1 MSFVW
6 RLSGMTLCMPWYRT
20 LSVHLRRR
28 TNRLGSLRHPL
39 LAIHI
44 GNKPSFIGTKPSRS
58 VEATRYEAPSPV
70 DPTKRI
76 TVTSISASPSLS
88 RAFTPL
94 LTTKQSNI
102 DYDKRQREER
112 EREEKKMS
120 NQFRDAFQRMSRQM
134 PNMGGGG
141 SGGGGGG
148 GGRGVAEAAS
158 RALASTILAL
168 SLGYGAY
175 NSVYNVGGG
184 HRAVV
189 FNRVLGMKERIY
201 GEGLNFNIPW
211 FERPVIYDIRTR
223 PVNLQTLTGSKDLQ
237 MVTIAIRVLHKPDP
251 TKLVWIYRYLGLN
264 YDERVLP
271 SIMNECAKAV
281 VARYNA
287 NELLTKRDRVSAD
300 IARELKQRAHNF
312 NILMDD
318 VAITHLSFSP
328 EYARAV
334 EAKQVAQQ
342 DAERAKYIVI
352 GAQQEKK
359 TIITKA
365 RGEAESAELI
375 GTAVK
380 KNPGFMKLRRIDAA
394 REIADIVSH
403 SGNKVYLNADSLLLN
418 LLGDADDKF
427 EKGIGTRGWG
437 R

>member
-1 MSFVW
+1 M
-6 RLSGMTLCMPWYRT
+6 
-20 LSVHLRRR
+20 
-28 TNRLGSLRHPL
+28 
-39 LAIHI
+39 
-44 GNKPSFIGTKPSRS
+44 
-58 VEATRYEAPSPV
+58 
-70 DPTKRI
+70 
-76 TVTSISASPSLS
+76 ASKAKAAS
-88 RAFTPL
+88 
-94 LTTKQSNI
+94 
-102 DYDKRQREER
+102 
-112 EREEKKMS
+112 
-120 NQFRDAFQRMSRQM
+120 
-134 PNMGGGG
+134 GGGG
-141 SGGGGGG
+141 SGGGGGPN
-148 GGRGVAEAAS
+148 RMAQAAARS
-158 RALASTILAL
+158 VGALAGAVLL
-168 SLGYGAY
+168 SYGAY
-175 NSVYNVGGG
+175 NSFYTVKGGQ
-184 HRAVV
+184 RAVV
-189 FNRVLGMKERIY
+189 FNRLVGMKDTTY

-211 FERPVIYDIRTR
+211 LERPVIFDVRTR

-251 TKLVWIYRYLGLN
+251 SKLVWIYRFLGIN

-287 NELLTKRDRVSAD
+287 NELLTKREQVSKD
-300 IARELKQRAHNF
+300 ISMELRKRSMNF
-312 NILMDD
+312 NILLED

-365 RGEAESAELI
+365 RGEAQSAELI

-394 REIADIVSH
+394 RDIADIVAS

-418 LLGDADDKF
+418 LLGDAGDDKF
-427 EKGIGTRGWG
+427 EKGVSNRRGW
-437 R
+437 